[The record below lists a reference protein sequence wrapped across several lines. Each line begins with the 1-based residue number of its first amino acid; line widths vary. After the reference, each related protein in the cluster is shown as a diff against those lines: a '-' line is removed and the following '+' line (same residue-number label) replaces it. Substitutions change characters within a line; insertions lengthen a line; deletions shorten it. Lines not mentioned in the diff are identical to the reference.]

1 MKRAVFSIAS
11 QWAGMIM
18 FLLLLPGMGLAQ
30 HQEIH
35 EMPNLWR
42 GRQIEEHD
50 STSLLAAFRDG
61 RASGHFRSYWMN
73 TDNRLSLSDY
83 YALAVGGGLRYETA
97 PFYGFQFA
105 VSGFYI
111 FDVVSSDF
119 TKTDPITGAISRY
132 ELALFDLTNPK
143 NHHDLDRLE
152 ELYLKYRYRWVQIR
166 LGKQLL
172 NTPFVNLQDGRMR
185 PTGVN
190 GLWMQVDNGKR
201 WKIEGGLIHKVS
213 PRSTVHW
220 YNIGKSIGLYPTGVD
235 VHGNKSGY
243 AGHLNSRVMSLAG
256 LECKPLSSL
265 TLRAWHHWV
274 QGIYHASLMEAHYH
288 HSVDEHREWYSGIQ
302 SIGQF
307 SDGGGHEESTKQYM
321 PADARSYTA
330 GFQSGIRSERW
341 DISVNYNRIF
351 GPDRYLQPR
360 EWGREPFFTFMP
372 RERNEGM
379 GDAEAIVLKG
389 DYRLRGNGFHPGLAV
404 GYFRLPD
411 IADAHLNKYGL
422 PSYVHVNLDLR
433 YHFHGFFEG
442 LDAQLLLVGKWN
454 ATGEAIPD
462 ANAINKVDMWM
473 ANAIMNY
480 HF

>member
-1 MKRAVFSIAS
+1 MMYLAHIRFYL
-11 QWAGMIM
+11 GC
-18 FLLLLPGMGLAQ
+18 LLVLISVTSVLGQ

-42 GRQIEEHD
+42 GKQIEDHD

-61 RASGHFRSYWMN
+61 RASGHFRSFWMN
-73 TDNRLSLSDY
+73 TSNRGELTDY
-83 YALAVGGGLRYETA
+83 HALAVGGGLRYETA

-111 FDVVSSDF
+111 FELFSSDF
-119 TKTDPITGAISRY
+119 STPDPITGASNRY
-132 ELALFDLTNPK
+132 EIGLFDLTDPK

-152 ELYLKYRYRWVQIR
+152 ELYLKYRYRWLQVR
-166 LGKQLL
+166 VGKQLL

-190 GLWMQVDNGKR
+190 GLWMQLDNGKH
-201 WKIEGGLIHKVS
+201 WKVEGGLIHRVS
-213 PRSTVHW
+213 PRSTVQW
-220 YNIGKSIGLYPTGVD
+220 YGIGESMGLYPVGVD
-235 VHGNKSGY
+235 ITGKPSGY
-243 AGHLNSRVMSLAG
+243 AGQLSSNVMSLLG
-256 LECKPLSSL
+256 IEYKEKESV

-274 QGIYHASLMEAHYH
+274 QGIYHTALLEAHYRH
-288 HSVDEHREWYSGIQ
+288 TMSEQITWYSGLQ

-307 SDGGGHEESTKQYM
+307 SVGGGNTDPEKKYLPDGS
-321 PADARSYTA
+321 RSYTLGLRS
-330 GFQSGIRSERW
+330 GFHAKQW
-341 DISVNYNRIF
+341 DFSLNYNRIL
-351 GPDRYLQPR
+351 GQDRYLQPR

-379 GDAEAIVLKG
+379 GDSEAIVLKG
-389 DYRLRGNGFHPGLAV
+389 DYQLRGNGFHPGLAV
-404 GYFRLPD
+404 GYFRLPN

-422 PSYVHVNLDLR
+422 PSYVHVNLDIR

-454 ATGEAIPD
+454 ATGQTIPD